1 MIPENVEWK
10 VATQK
15 PLTKTFNTIAFVTRS
30 APARKRS
37 LGVNALSVQV
47 AVVLKRLAL
56 INI

>member
-1 MIPENVEWK
+1 M
-10 VATQK
+10 ATQK
-15 PLTKTFNTIAFVTRS
+15 PLTKTLNTIAFVTRS